1 MASTSSLSARLRLQ
15 VRGRP
20 PAAAAAWLGRG
31 PGGRPRRAQ
40 PAAAL
45 AEVASAGRDRDE
57 RRGRSRADGG
67 VEEKR
72 ERDHGR
78 RHGGDDEAG
87 LVLLGRSVEQL
98 EALAEGRGEARY
110 RGRQLHA
117 AMLGG
122 AASLDECSSL
132 PGRFRDRLAGDG
144 VRIGRSQVFDAVE
157 AKDGTTKL
165 LLQLRDGRVV
175 ETVGIPLDQPADGS
189 RKAKSRLTVCVSSQ
203 VGCAMRCTFC
213 ATGKGGFARN
223 LEAHESES
231 QAACRAGGGGLTE
244 AKSWTRCSTSRRAST
259 AGSPTWS
266 CEFLCAG

>member
-45 AEVASAGRDRDE
+45 AEVASAGRDRE
-57 RRGRSRADGG
+57 RHGGRSRSEGG
-67 VEEKR
+67 VDKKR
-72 ERDHGR
+72 RDQ
-78 RHGGDDEAG
+78 GGDDEAG
-87 LVLLGRSVEQL
+87 LVLLGRPVEQL

-117 AMLGG
+117 AVLGG
-122 AASLDECSSL
+122 AASLAECSSL
-132 PGRFRDRLAGDG
+132 PGRFRDRLARDG
-144 VRIGRSQVFDAVE
+144 VRIGRSKVFDAVE

-231 QAACRAGGGGLTE
+231 HAACRAGGGGLTE

>member
-1 MASTSSLSARLRLQ
+1 MASTSSLSARLRLR
-15 VRGRP
+15 VRP
-20 PAAAAAWLGRG
+20 PAAAAAAAWLGRG
-31 PGGRPRRAQ
+31 PGERFPRRAR

-67 VEEKR
+67 VEKQR

-223 LEAHESES
+223 LEAHESE
-231 QAACRAGGGGLTE
+231 QHTRPAGRGAE
-244 AKSWTRCSTSRRAST
+244 D
-259 AGSPTWS
+259 
-266 CEFLCAG
+266 

>member
-15 VRGRP
+15 VRVRP

-45 AEVASAGRDRDE
+45 AEVAPSAGRDRE
-57 RRGRSRADGG
+57 RHGGRSRSEGG

-72 ERDHGR
+72 RD
-78 RHGGDDEAG
+78 HGGDDEAG
-87 LVLLGRSVEQL
+87 LVLLGRPVEQL

-117 AMLGG
+117 AVLGG
-122 AASLDECSSL
+122 AASLDACSSL
-132 PGRFRDRLAGDG
+132 PGRFRDRLARDG
-144 VRIGRSQVFDAVE
+144 VRIGRSKVFDAVE

-223 LEAHESES
+223 LEAHESE
-231 QAACRAGGGGLTE
+231 QHTRPAGRGAE
-244 AKSWTRCSTSRRAST
+244 D
-259 AGSPTWS
+259 
-266 CEFLCAG
+266 